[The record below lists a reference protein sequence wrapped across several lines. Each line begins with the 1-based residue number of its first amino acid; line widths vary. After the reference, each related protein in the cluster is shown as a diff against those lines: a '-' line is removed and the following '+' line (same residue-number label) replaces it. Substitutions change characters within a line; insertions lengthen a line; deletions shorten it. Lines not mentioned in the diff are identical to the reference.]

1 MKKHE
6 TMIEYSALG
15 EQDDI
20 LKSEIEEILAKFNTA
35 NNTDFIYEGDEY
47 YWGIR
52 SEQDPDMVTHFEM
65 AVVYDDEYMAI
76 ATSPE
81 EEALANE
88 VIDAM
93 QKCSARHG
101 FPESLRHSDYED

>member
-6 TMIEYSALG
+6 TIIEYSALG

-20 LKSEIEEILAKFNTA
+20 LKAKIEEILAYFNEA

-47 YWGIR
+47 YWGVR
-52 SEQDPDMVTHFEM
+52 SEQDPEMVTHFEM

-76 ATSPE
+76 AKSPAE
-81 EEALANE
+81 EVLVNAIL
-88 VIDAM
+88 DAM
-93 QKCSARHG
+93 QECSNRNG
-101 FPESLRHSDYED
+101 FPESIRHSDYED